1 MGDGQLTLSKI
12 HNRLQVPVAS
22 RSFSL
27 WPSSKKSTT
36 PDSPPPPPPP
46 ENSVEKS
53 NEVESLSGT
62 LIEPT
67 SHATPEIHS
76 SIIVEPPFTPES
88 SSTLQSA
95 TDILQNIPAPL
106 QFGDFAALGLTGWTP
121 AGLIRWSFEILNV
134 SSGLPWFWTIVVG
147 TAFWRFVCV
156 PLAVKAARTAA
167 VLQPRQEEMAILQ
180 ERVKQAAASR
190 NPAALA
196 KANREMREFY
206 QNLGVSPF
214 GGLIGF
220 LQLPITFG
228 IFFAVKKIC
237 DLPVEQLKY
246 SGFEMFPD
254 LTVTDPT
261 LMLPIAM
268 TVAVNAQ
275 LLVCFI
281 RFLQNIHFTFFD

>member
-1 MGDGQLTLSKI
+1 MTLPEA

-22 RSFSL
+22 RNFSL
-27 WPSSKKSTT
+27 WPSSKKSTI
-36 PDSPPPPPPP
+36 PDPSPLPPPP
-46 ENSVEKS
+46 ENAAEKS

-62 LIEPT
+62 PPVEPNSNT
-67 SHATPEIHS
+67 TPAVDG
-76 SIIVEPPFTPES
+76 SIMVEPPVAPES
-88 SSTLQSA
+88 VS
-95 TDILQNIPAPL
+95 ILDPDFLHNIPVPL

-121 AGLIRWSFEILNV
+121 AGLIRWSFEIINV

-147 TAFWRFVCV
+147 SAFWRFVCV
-156 PLAVKAARTAA
+156 PLAVKAARTTA

-180 ERVKQAAASR
+180 ERVKQASASR
-190 NPAALA
+190 NPATLA
-196 KANREMREFY
+196 KASREMREFY

-275 LLVCFI
+275 LLVCFYSLYF
-281 RFLQNIHFTFFD
+281 RNDSSYGFD